1 MTPNSKHAPFL
12 TLEQLICATIQ
23 IEINKFILFSTII
36 KINRSNL
43 AFLYPKI
50 SISFGTQTMS
60 DSDEEVADKQF
71 KICLVG
77 DSGSGKTSIANRYAS
92 DSFTKNTVETVGVEF
107 CLKRTQLQGNRHI
120 TMKVSSVFVT
130 RNKDKLEDRD
140 VYHSI
145 FASAHIGP

>member
-1 MTPNSKHAPFL
+1 
-12 TLEQLICATIQ
+12 
-23 IEINKFILFSTII
+23 
-36 KINRSNL
+36 
-43 AFLYPKI
+43 
-50 SISFGTQTMS
+50 MS

-130 RNKDKLEDRD
+130 RNKDKLEDMD
-140 VYHSI
+140 VSVIKGGVRVVAII
-145 FASAHIGP
+145 FRTCL

>member
-1 MTPNSKHAPFL
+1 MINLCHNTNENK
-12 TLEQLICATIQ
+12 LIHT
-23 IEINKFILFSTII
+23 FICHN
-36 KINRSNL
+36 KINPSNF
-43 AFLYPKI
+43 AFFYPKV
-50 SISFGTQTMS
+50 SISFATQIMS

-120 TMKVSSVFVT
+120 TMKVS
-130 RNKDKLEDRD
+130 
-140 VYHSI
+140 
-145 FASAHIGP
+145 